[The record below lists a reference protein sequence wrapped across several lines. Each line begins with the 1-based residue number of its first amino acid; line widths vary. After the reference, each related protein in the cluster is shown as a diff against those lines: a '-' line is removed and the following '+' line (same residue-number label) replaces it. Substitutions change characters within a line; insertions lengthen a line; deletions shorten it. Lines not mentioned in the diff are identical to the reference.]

1 MMKKVIITLLC
12 IFFMCTIVV
21 CTDFERECETV
32 PVIIKDVIVE
42 PATVLKGFYLPEKYY
57 LALEYN
63 DKYIWTIPGKEAY
76 EKYKDKVG
84 ETIEADIEVRSG
96 FCVLLYKLEGQTIP
110 GTRKGETFESQPV
123 F

>member
-63 DKYIWTIPGKEAY
+63 DKYIWTIPGKQTLRYAVDFAY
-76 EKYKDKVG
+76 YCTNWKVRLYRVHEREKHLNLNPYS
-84 ETIEADIEVRSG
+84 R
-96 FCVLLYKLEGQTIP
+96 
-110 GTRKGETFESQPV
+110 
-123 F
+123 

>member
-1 MMKKVIITLLC
+1 MKKVIITLLC

-21 CTDFERECETV
+21 CADFERECETV

-96 FCVLLYKLEGQTIP
+96 FLRIIVQIGRSDYTGYT
-110 GTRKGETFESQPV
+110 KGRNI
-123 F
+123 